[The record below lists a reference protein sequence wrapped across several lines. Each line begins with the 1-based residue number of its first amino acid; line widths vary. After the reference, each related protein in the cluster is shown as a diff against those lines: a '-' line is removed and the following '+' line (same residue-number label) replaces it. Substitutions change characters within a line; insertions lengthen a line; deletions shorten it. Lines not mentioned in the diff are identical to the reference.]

1 MKRIFLFLSAAL
13 ALVACNAASP
23 GGDRPVPPSGTLEHG
38 MIVLGEQ
45 LEDPYSVE
53 NMSKALCSLYPSRAG
68 RIIPEPTDLYVRF
81 LPKDREQL
89 DRLQALGLTLLDHP
103 MDFRILRE
111 GDYYHDPSVPEDAIT
126 WQYGVVHKDFSFP
139 EDIRHELL
147 DECYIAENDPDSKA
161 DGIDWAAVERE
172 AYRLTGNE
180 AMLSAASRGGEG
192 TPVYAEGDILL
203 VDRALGETPVGVRGV
218 MVCCNS
224 FVKIAKGYTD
234 AAGHYRLNR
243 AFATEMR
250 YRIVFKNEKG
260 FATGFNLVLIPAS
273 VSTLGTAGPEGVSV
287 TVDENSERSLF
298 CRSVINNACCDYF
311 DSCAGEG
318 GDEIATPPD
327 NLRIWCFQSLNVSGA
342 VMMQHGCLI
351 DGTLVGEWLGKY
363 TSLVKMFLPD
373 LVIGLKDCGD
383 CKSIY
388 SLVLHECAHA
398 SHHSKVGNDFWDP
411 LAEFMLKSFVASG
424 TMSYGS
430 AQDEG
435 SGYVAVAEMWAYAVQ
450 TALMNRRYAD
460 GMVYGSSYW
469 FHPQILSWLDERGIT
484 RFKVFK
490 ALDAEVTD
498 RETLRQ
504 RLIYYYPEYKS
515 MINQAFTRY
524 E

>member
-1 MKRIFLFLSAAL
+1 MKRFLLFLSVAL
-13 ALVACNAASP
+13 FLGACDA
-23 GGDRPVPPSGTLEHG
+23 GTVEGDRPVPPAPGLEHG

-53 NMSKALCSLYPSRAG
+53 NISKALQSLYPTRAE

-81 LPKDREQL
+81 LPAGREQL

-103 MDFRILRE
+103 MDFRIARE
-111 GDYYHDPSVPEDAIT
+111 GDYYHDPLVPEGEIT
-126 WQYGVVHKDFSFP
+126 WQYAVVSRNFAFP
-139 EDIRHELL
+139 KDIRHEVL
-147 DECYIAENDPDSKA
+147 DECYIAENDPASKA
-161 DGIDWAAVERE
+161 DGIDWTAVERE

-180 AMLSAASRGGEG
+180 AMLREVSRDGEG

-203 VDRALGETPVGVRGV
+203 VDHDLGSTPVGVRGV
-218 MVCCNS
+218 LVCCNS
-224 FVKIAKGYTD
+224 FVKMAKGYTD

-250 YRIVFKNEKG
+250 YRIVFKNERG
-260 FATGFNLVLIPAS
+260 FATGFNLVLLPAS

-287 TVDENSERSLF
+287 TIDQQSDRSLF
-298 CRSVINNACCDYF
+298 CRSTINNACCDYF
-311 DSCAGEG
+311 DSCAGDGE
-318 GDEIATPPD
+318 DAVAMPPD
-327 NLRIWCFQSLNVSGA
+327 NLRIWCFQFLEVSGA

-351 DGTLVGEWLGKY
+351 DGTMIGEWIGKY
-363 TSLVKMFLPD
+363 ASLVKMFLPD
-373 LVIGLKDCGD
+373 LVIGLKSCSS
-383 CKSIY
+383 CKHIY

-398 SHHSKVGNDFWDP
+398 SHYVKVGNEFWDP
-411 LAEFMLKSFVASG
+411 LAEFMLKAFASSG
-424 TMSYGS
+424 SMSYGS

-435 SGYVAVAEMWAYAVQ
+435 SGYVAVAEMWAYSVQ
-450 TALMNRRYAD
+450 TALMNARYAD
-460 GMVYGSSYW
+460 GMAYGSVYW
-469 FHPQILSWLDERGIT
+469 FHPQIFSWLDERGIT

-498 RETLRQ
+498 LETLRQ
-504 RLIYYYPEYKS
+504 RIIYYYPEYKS

>member
-1 MKRIFLFLSAAL
+1 MKRFFLFLWAAL
-13 ALVACNAASP
+13 FLGACAA
-23 GGDRPVPPSGTLEHG
+23 GTLEGERPAPPASGLEHG

-53 NMSKALCSLYPSRAG
+53 NVSKALQSLYPSRAE
-68 RIIPEPTDLYVRF
+68 RVIPEATDLYVRF
-81 LPKDREQL
+81 LPSGREQM

-103 MDFRILRE
+103 MDYRILRE
-111 GDYYHDPSVPEDAIT
+111 GDYYQDPSVPEGSIT
-126 WQYGVVHKDFSFP
+126 WQYSVVSKDFSFP
-139 EDIRHELL
+139 EDIRCEVL
-147 DECYIAENDPDSKA
+147 DECYLAEHDPASKA

-172 AYRLTGNE
+172 AYRLTGNA
-180 AMLSAASRGGEG
+180 AMLRAGTKDGDS
-192 TPVYAEGDILL
+192 TPVYAEGDVLL
-203 VDRALGETPVGVRGV
+203 IDHDLGEKPVGVRGV
-218 MVCCNS
+218 LVCCNS

-234 AAGHYRLNR
+234 VAGHYRLNR

-260 FATGFNLVLIPAS
+260 FATGFNLILLPAS

-287 TVDENSERSLF
+287 TIDKKSERSLF
-298 CRSVINNACCDYF
+298 CRSIINNACCDYF
-311 DSCAGEG
+311 DSCKGDGGE
-318 GDEIATPPD
+318 EISTPPD

-342 VMMQHGCLI
+342 VMMQHGCMIDQTLI
-351 DGTLVGEWLGKY
+351 GEWLGKF

-373 LVIGLKDCGD
+373 LVIGLKDCNS
-383 CKSIY
+383 CKGIY

-398 SHHSKVGNDFWDP
+398 SHYSKVGNDFWDP
-411 LAEFMLKSFVASG
+411 LAEFMVKSFIASG
-424 TMSYGS
+424 SMSYGS

-435 SGYVAVAEMWAYAVQ
+435 SGPVAVAEMWAYSVQ
-450 TALMNRRYAD
+450 TALMERRYAD
-460 GMVYGSSYW
+460 GMSYGYNEW

-515 MINQAFTRY
+515 MINQAFSRY